1 MVNKQKNKPP
11 AHHMSSDS
19 ESEESASGCEVNFS
33 GDEEELSWEGDRGVK
48 RFKIK
53 FGRYRGKRLA
63 QMITTKKRRNYLK
76 YLLGWDKLR
85 QETKGPIL
93 VALAHYDIL
102 KTTERT
108 CSKVTSASA
117 EAPAETSP
125 AKRKAHVHVDLEKN
139 KQTGDDREASI
150 AIKKRKQTNRTGSG
164 KDEIEEGNGKE
175 GSDGSERED

>member
-1 MVNKQKNKPP
+1 MVNKQKKQRP
-11 AHHMSSDS
+11 AHHMSSGS
-19 ESEESASGCEVNFS
+19 ESEASGCEVNFS
-33 GDEEELSWEGDRGVK
+33 GDEEELSWEGGVQ

-53 FGRYRGKRLA
+53 FGRYKGKRLA

-108 CSKVTSASA
+108 CSKVA
-117 EAPAETSP
+117 APAETSP
-125 AKRKAHVHVDLEKN
+125 VKRKAHVHVALEKQ

-150 AIKKRKQTNRTGSG
+150 AIKKRKQNKRTVTIVRSG
-164 KDEIEEGNGKE
+164 KDEIEEGIGE
-175 GSDGSERED
+175 EESDDASELED